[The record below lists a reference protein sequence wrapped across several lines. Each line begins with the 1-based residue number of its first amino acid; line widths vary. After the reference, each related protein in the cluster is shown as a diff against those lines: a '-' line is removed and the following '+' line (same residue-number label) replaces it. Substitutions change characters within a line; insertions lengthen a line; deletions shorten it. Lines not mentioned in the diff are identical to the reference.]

1 MTRCAAS
8 NAWGWSR
15 DAPRFV
21 PRGSAYDADPGGGRI
36 VSFVLNQAWLDQS
49 DGITK
54 KTTRDAASRALI
66 DMGRNDPDLVVLDAD
81 LALSTKTVRFGQT
94 FPDRFF
100 DMGIQEANMMGVA
113 AGLAAS
119 GKTVVASTFAAFAT
133 AICYNV
139 IRQSICYPRLN
150 VKIYATHA
158 GISVGGD
165 GATHQ
170 MLEDLGLM
178 KSLPGMT
185 VLAPSDSEEVA
196 AAVRAMCAHEGPTYL
211 RIGRNDEPDLFDE
224 YGEFEIGRGL
234 TLLDGDDV
242 TLATTG
248 TMTKFALM
256 AAKRLEKEGV
266 SARVLHLPTVKP
278 LDDDAVVKA
287 AAATG
292 AVVSCEEHTIM
303 SGLGA
308 SVAQTLARHRPT
320 PMRYVG
326 LNDTFGESG
335 SGDELMV
342 KYGVGPN
349 DIVAAVHDVLTD
361 KKREMATA

>member
-1 MTRCAAS
+1 M
-8 NAWGWSR
+8 N
-15 DAPRFV
+15 FE
-21 PRGSAYDADPGGGRI
+21 
-36 VSFVLNQAWLDQS
+36 LNQAWLDQS
-49 DGITK
+49 KAITK

-66 DMGRNDPDLVVLDAD
+66 DMGRANPNLVVLDAD
-81 LALSTKTVRFGQT
+81 LALSTKTVRFGQS

-113 AGLAAS
+113 AGLASS

-170 MLEDLGLM
+170 MLEDIGLM

-185 VLAPSDSEEVA
+185 VLAPSDAQEVEA
-196 AAVRAMCAHEGPTYL
+196 AIHAMCLHEGPTYL
-211 RIGRNDEPDLFDE
+211 RIGRNDEPDLFSEYDE
-224 YGEFEIGRGL
+224 FQIGKAL
-234 TLLDGDDV
+234 TLLPGDDL

-256 AAKRLEKEGV
+256 AAMRLKKEGI
-266 SARVLHLPTVKP
+266 SARVLHLPTIKP
-278 LDDDAVVKA
+278 LDEAAVAKA
-287 AAATG
+287 ARETG

-308 SVAQTLARHRPT
+308 SVAQAICKEYPV

-326 LNDTFGESG
+326 LRDTFGESG

-342 KYGVGPN
+342 KYGVGPD
-349 DIVAAVHDVLTD
+349 DIVNAAREVLEF
-361 KKREMATA
+361 KGRRIAATS